1 MPRILAT
8 ECVCAPAIASTLF
21 IRVADASAFRFHFG
35 AAWFFAA
42 TGFIFVALCKALF
55 AEGFEAPAALFVV
68 ALAPAFTLAPACVFV
83 LLFALLARTW
93 VAGARCTGSLTA
105 RLRCGP
111 ILLDDRWFQRRR
123 SSTDTLNRS
132 ATVTSVSPARVV

>member
-1 MPRILAT
+1 MQQPSVFISERR
-8 ECVCAPAIASTLF
+8 ASSPQRFFSLL
-21 IRVADASAFRFHFG
+21 RSAK
-35 AAWFFAA
+35 
-42 TGFIFVALCKALF
+42 VVF

-68 ALAPAFTLAPACVFV
+68 RLLQLSAGSRCVLVRCALF
-83 LLFALLARTW
+83 ARTW

-105 RLRCGP
+105 SVRCGP

-132 ATVTSVSPARVV
+132 ATVTSVSPARVM